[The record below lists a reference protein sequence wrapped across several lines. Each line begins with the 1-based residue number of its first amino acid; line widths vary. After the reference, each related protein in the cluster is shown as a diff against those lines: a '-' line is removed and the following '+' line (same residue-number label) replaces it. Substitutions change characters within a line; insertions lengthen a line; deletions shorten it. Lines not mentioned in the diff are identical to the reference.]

1 MDKKTR
7 LLVFLAAGVIVVISC
22 LLIVAALISYKRV
35 ANMSLQMKEQ
45 FQMTDTM
52 QEDSL
57 LPEQDP
63 VFPEAEE
70 GANNENSAVH

>member
-52 QEDSL
+52 QEESL

-63 VFPEAEE
+63 FFPEEAE
-70 GANNENSAVH
+70 GTSAESSA